1 MEGYWGK
8 LLRVDLAS
16 EKIAIEDLKREVLQK
31 FLGGKGLGAYLL
43 FNELPRGLNPLS
55 QENRLAFITGPL
67 TGTVLMGN
75 RFAVCTKSP
84 LTNAWLDSHCGGFWG
99 PELKFA
105 GYDGIIVE
113 GRAKNPVY
121 ITVFDEEVQL
131 HDAEM
136 LWGLNTFETERLLK
150 EKYQGT
156 KVLSIG
162 QAGEKQALIASIIA
176 DTRAAGRGGAGAVM
190 GSKNLKAIAVKGS
203 KKPAVASD
211 AKIAEVAG
219 QWMGKFRAS
228 KTTSQDMPDQGTL
241 NIIEG
246 VNYSGGL
253 PVRNYQTGRFEG
265 IDEISGEAFQHRLW
279 GGGKYRRACWRCP
292 IACIRIS
299 KTSEGRAAEGPE
311 YQTVAQLGANCGIA
325 DRDLIARADYC
336 SDAYGMDTISLGN
349 TIAFLMECYEKGLL
363 AAEDI
368 EGVKLEFGSKEAYLS
383 AIHAAGSV
391 SGKLG
396 ELIADGVKRA
406 SEKIGKGSENFAM
419 HVKGLEIPGY
429 DPRAA
434 LGQALAYAVADR
446 GACHLRPWMYGSEHL
461 GSGAPVNPKTYE
473 DKPKLIASA
482 QRNIAVVDSSGLCQF
497 VTFAIGFGD
506 ILNMISAVTGFNY
519 SKDEFRV
526 LGERINTLTRSFN
539 CREGF
544 EMKADRLP
552 HRAAEE
558 SLETSVRKGE
568 KLLLE
573 QMLPKYYEACGWSER
588 GIPTKKKLEELGLDF
603 VTGEVE

>member
-1 MEGYWGK
+1 MEGYRGK
-8 LLRVDLAS
+8 LLRVDLAND
-16 EKIAIEDLKREVLQK
+16 KITVEDLETELLKK

-43 FNELPRGLNPLS
+43 FNELPKGIDPLS
-55 QENRLAFITGPL
+55 QQNKIAFITGPL

-75 RFAVCTKSP
+75 RFAVCTRSP
-84 LTNAWLDSHCGGFWG
+84 LTNTWLDSHCGGFWG

-113 GRAKNPVY
+113 SKAKNPVY
-121 ITVFDEEVQL
+121 ITIFNEAVQL
-131 HDAEM
+131 LDADL
-136 LWGLNTFETERLLK
+136 LWGLTTFETERILK
-150 EKYQGT
+150 EKYPGA

-162 QAGEKQALIASIIA
+162 QAGEKQALIASVIA
-176 DTRAAGRGGAGAVM
+176 DTRTAGRGGAGAVM

-203 KKPAVASD
+203 KELKTAGST
-211 AKIAEVAG
+211 AEITG
-219 QWMGKFRAS
+219 QWLEKLKAS
-228 KTTSQDMPDQGTL
+228 KTTSRDMPEQGTL

-253 PVRNYQTGRFEG
+253 PTRNYQTGKFEG
-265 IDEISGEAFQHRLW
+265 IDEISGEAFRDKLW

-292 IACIRIS
+292 VACIRIS
-299 KTSEGRAAEGPE
+299 KTSTGLAGEGPE

-325 DRDLIARADYC
+325 DRDLIAKADYY

-349 TIAFLMECYEKGLL
+349 AIAFLMECYEKGLVTEVDL
-363 AAEDI
+363 
-368 EGVKLEFGSKEAYLS
+368 GVELKFGNKEAYLR

-391 SGKLG
+391 SGTLG
-396 ELIADGVKRA
+396 RLLSNGVRRA
-406 SEKIGKGSENFAM
+406 SEEIGKGSERFAM

-434 LGQALAYAVADR
+434 LGQALAIAVADR
-446 GACHLRPWMYGSEHL
+446 GACHLRPWTYGSEHL

-473 DKPKLIASA
+473 DKPRLIASA

-506 ILNMISAVTGFNY
+506 ILNMINAVTGFNY
-519 SKDEFRV
+519 TRDEFRM
-526 LGERINTLTRSFN
+526 LGERVNSLTRSFN

-544 EMKADRLP
+544 EMRDDRLP
-552 HRAAEE
+552 ERTLNE
-558 SLETSVRKGE
+558 SLDTSARKGE

-573 QMLPKYYEACGWSER
+573 KMLPGYYEACGWSER
-588 GIPTKKKLEELGLDF
+588 GIPLEKKLEELGLDF
-603 VTGEVE
+603 VTGKI